1 MTMTI
6 RQVISAVGAAIR
18 REFKGFTT
26 DELLE
31 MSKKLEEAS
40 RRINLFLAKY
50 SLAEKKED
58 SSIGDIH
65 AYIKPFDSTVLKP
78 EFNPPFLVLEGRIKT
93 SELESF
99 RRALL
104 EINRSITKIS
114 EKENF
119 RLQPVYNSDF
129 LDVVPTSYWG

>member
-6 RQVISAVGAAIR
+6 RQAISAVGAAIR

-40 RRINLFLAKY
+40 RRINLFLA
-50 SLAEKKED
+50 EKKED
-58 SSIGDIH
+58 SSIRNIH
-65 AYIKPFDSTVLKP
+65 AYIKPFNSTILKP

-114 EKENF
+114 EGENF
-119 RLQPVYNSDF
+119 KLQPVYNSDF
-129 LDVVPTSYWG
+129 LDVVPASYWR